1 LLFTLL
7 FIVLNLKKKILLTLF
22 TIILYCLSALLIFKQ
37 SSEQSS
43 SIVNQRWFSLTPA
56 LLALALHAYTLN
68 NNIYLNSGIN
78 LSLFTS
84 ASLVSWL
91 VSLQILLAS
100 IKRPVDSLGIVM
112 FPLSAMAIALEYKFM
127 SAIVIGDISSG
138 VQSHILISIVAYSLL
153 MLGSLQ
159 AVALAFQHKS
169 FKNHH
174 PTGLVKKLPPL
185 QDMES
190 FLFQILSFSF
200 IFLSLALLSG
210 FLFFDDLFAQHLVHK
225 TILSLIGWG
234 SLFTLLI
241 GRFLFGWRG
250 KVAIRWTF
258 ISFGFILLAY
268 FGSKFVLE
276 ILIKA

>member
-1 LLFTLL
+1 M
-7 FIVLNLKKKILLTLF
+7 LTLS
-22 TIILYCLSALLIFKQ
+22 TIILYCLSALLIYRQ
-37 SSEQSS
+37 STSQTPSS
-43 SIVNQRWFSLTPA
+43 LIHQRWLSLTPA
-56 LLALALHAYTLN
+56 LIALAIHAFTLKT
-68 NNIYLNSGIN
+68 NIYLSSGIN

-112 FPLSAMAIALEYKFM
+112 FPLSALAIILEFKFM
-127 SAIVIGDISSG
+127 STNVISNISRG
-138 VQSHILISIVAYSLL
+138 VESHILISIIAYSLL
-153 MLGSLQ
+153 MLGALQ
-159 AVALAFQHKS
+159 AVALAFQHQS
-169 FKNHH
+169 FKNHR
-174 PTGLVKKLPPL
+174 PIGLVKKLPPL

-225 TILSLIGWG
+225 TILSIIGWG
-234 SLFTLLI
+234 SLFTLLM

-250 KVAIRWTF
+250 KTAIRWTF